1 MTEVSLADRFESE
14 LGVRQVM
21 DKVAQIQLELYQKA
35 FNDRTKRFRKLKK
48 YLVMDEFLYAAWE
61 NVCKGTRSAGVD
73 SISVADIKKTG
84 VDEFLQSLKEDI
96 KENRYEPDRILKH
109 EILKP
114 NGKVRKLGILTVKDR
129 VVQYNMKLVLEPIF
143 EADFDSS
150 SFGFRANRSAQLAS
164 LEVYKWLEAGNHYVF
179 KSDISQ
185 CFDNIP
191 HELLMKRIKTRIK
204 DRQVRRIIRA
214 WLNVNSACLLNEEAT
229 YGKDKGILQGGIISP
244 LLLNIYLDQF
254 DDERENIGLKSIR
267 SDGQGHLVRY
277 ADDFV
282 ILSKQPI
289 DTKPVEGSLKKIG
302 LELNPEKTYQTHI
315 EDGFEFLGFY
325 FKGAFVEDRYKG
337 KIDIYPTEGSI
348 ERVLDSIRTMTDP
361 MNGNTKP
368 PVETIQEI
376 NKSIDSWLNYYHHTD
391 CNSGLQRM
399 NDSYS
404 DYLYKYVT
412 NYQN

>member
-1 MTEVSLADRFESE
+1 
-14 LGVRQVM
+14 M
-21 DKVAQIQLELYQKA
+21 DKVAEIQLELYQKA
-35 FNDRTKRFRKLKK
+35 FNDRKKRFKKLKK
-48 YLVMDEFLYAAWE
+48 YLIMDEFLYAAWE
-61 NVCKGTRSAGVD
+61 NACKGTRSAGVD
-73 SISVADIKKTG
+73 SISVSDIKNTG
-84 VDEFLQSLKEDI
+84 VDAFLQSLKQDI

-129 VVQYNMKLVLEPIF
+129 VVQYDMKLVLEPIF

-191 HELLMKRIKTRIK
+191 HELLMKRIKKRIRDK
-204 DRQVRRIIRA
+204 QVQRIILA
-214 WLNVNSACLLNEEAT
+214 WLDANSACILNGEGT
-229 YGKDKGILQGGIISP
+229 NGKDRGILQGGIISP

-254 DDERENIGLKSIR
+254 DDGWENIGLR
-267 SDGQGHLVRY
+267 SLRSEEQRHLVRY
-277 ADDFV
+277 SDDFV

-289 DTKPVEGSLKKIG
+289 EAKPVEESLKKIG
-302 LELNPEKTYQTHI
+302 LEPNTEKTYQTHI

-325 FKGAFVEDRYKG
+325 FKGACVEDRYKG
-337 KIDIYPTEGSI
+337 KIGIYPTEGSI
-348 ERVLDSIRTMTDP
+348 ERVLESIRTLTDP
-361 MNGNTKP
+361 ANENAKP
-368 PVETIQEI
+368 PVEIIQEI
-376 NKSIDSWLNYYHHTD
+376 NRSIDTWLNYYHHTD

-404 DYLYKYVT
+404 DYLHKYIT
-412 NYQN
+412 RSDTS